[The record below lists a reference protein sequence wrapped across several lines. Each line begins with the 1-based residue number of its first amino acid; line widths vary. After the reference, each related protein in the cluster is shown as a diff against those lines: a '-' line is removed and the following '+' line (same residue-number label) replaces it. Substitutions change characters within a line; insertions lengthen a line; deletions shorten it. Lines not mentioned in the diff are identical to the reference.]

1 MTEVSSSK
9 MKRIGELEGSLII
22 NHLNPPILQGA
33 GQMSPSPGAVSP
45 FSSQLLP
52 LISNLSSHCWVAV
65 MHSGVSWTHAIA
77 TEMQEC
83 RAGI

>member
-9 MKRIGELEGSLII
+9 MKRIGELGGGLII

-33 GQMSPSPGAVSP
+33 GQMLPSPGAVSLSP
-45 FSSQLLP
+45 HNSCHLFLTCPHTVGYQSLHSRVSQTR
-52 LISNLSSHCWVAV
+52 S
-65 MHSGVSWTHAIA
+65 IA

-83 RAGI
+83 RAGL